1 MYNNCKVNRFT
12 VISCK
17 EVYNMQDIMKLSVLF
32 DYYGSILTEK
42 QADVCDMYYNQNL
55 SLGEISEIMGITRQ
69 GVRDSL
75 KKSEK
80 ILMLHEEKLGI
91 YKKDLAVAVLIDKID
106 NLLDESDIDSDSM
119 DSIKKI
125 TNEIKNLI

>member
-1 MYNNCKVNRFT
+1 
-12 VISCK
+12 
-17 EVYNMQDIMKLSVLF
+17 MQDIMKLSVLF
-32 DYYGSILTEK
+32 DYYGSILTDK

-91 YKKDLAVAVLIDKID
+91 YKKDLAVASLIDKID
-106 NLLDESDIDSDSM
+106 SILDESEIDSGSM
-119 DSIKKI
+119 NSIKKI
-125 TNEIKNLI
+125 TDEIKNLI